1 MPIYDYRKREGAK
14 GCPHC
19 EDGFEERQSMGDA
32 ALAVCPRCGGPVERV
47 ISAPAIGKSN
57 KTLLS
62 DSNLKAH
69 GFHRL
74 VKEDKGRYRKTTT

>member
-1 MPIYDYRKREGAK
+1 MPIYEYRKREGAA
-14 GCPHC
+14 GCPNC
-19 EDGFEERQSMGDA
+19 ERGFEERQSMADT
-32 ALAVCPRCGGPVERV
+32 ALTVCPECGGAVERV
-47 ISAPAIGKSN
+47 ISAPSIGKST